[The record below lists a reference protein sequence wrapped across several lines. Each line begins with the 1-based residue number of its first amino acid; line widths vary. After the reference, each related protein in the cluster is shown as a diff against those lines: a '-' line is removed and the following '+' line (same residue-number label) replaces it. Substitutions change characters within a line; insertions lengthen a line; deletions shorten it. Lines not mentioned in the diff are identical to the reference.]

1 MLRSIGNVVSDS
13 ACIEEAE
20 HRLRLVYLTSVGL
33 YARSIMRIT
42 RSTHSYT
49 NLQSNAN
56 RKSCTLKRSIKLM
69 SAKKL
74 QRLDLIS
81 NSSKTKKIYET
92 ETKFCHRKPD
102 SPAYNS

>member
-1 MLRSIGNVVSDS
+1 MLRSISNVVSDS

-20 HRLRLVYLTSVGL
+20 HRLVYLTSVGL
-33 YARSIMRIT
+33 YARSIVRIT

-81 NSSKTKKIYET
+81 NSSKTKKI
-92 ETKFCHRKPD
+92 
-102 SPAYNS
+102 

>member
-13 ACIEEAE
+13 ACVEEAE
-20 HRLRLVYLTSVGL
+20 HRL
-33 YARSIMRIT
+33 YARSIVRIT
-42 RSTHSYT
+42 CLTHSYA

-81 NSSKTKKIYET
+81 NSSKTKKI
-92 ETKFCHRKPD
+92 
-102 SPAYNS
+102 